1 MAEFT
6 DKKMFDRRGF
16 LKGSALFAA
25 AALGIA
31 ASMTPAFAQDPAA
44 PASKPEES
52 KKKDDEKKDG
62 ADGKDKDAGKG
73 ASEQPKQPAGQQA
86 AQQQDP
92 NKLYDKSGREYRV
105 CERCGGNMYKEGN
118 TWTCEQCGLSYTE

>member
-6 DKKMFDRRGF
+6 GDKKIFDRRGF

-25 AALGIA
+25 AALGVA
-31 ASMTPAFAQDPAA
+31 AHVAPAFAQDPA
-44 PASKPEES
+44 PQSKPDEA
-52 KKKDDEKKDG
+52 KKPEDEKKD
-62 ADGKDKDAGKG
+62 DKDKDKDKDK
-73 ASEQPKQPAGQQA
+73 EQSKPAGES
-86 AQQQDP
+86 AQQKQDP

-105 CERCGGNMYKEGN
+105 CERCGGNMYREDK